1 MDLQSHH
8 KNLIVEGDVS
18 RYRGRKSFPMINVLV
33 ACTFDLKLTYILSE
47 WEGSTSNSII
57 LDSVWILPEGGGGE
71 MNIDDIYEVEANN
84 KIHLEN
90 FNLYDCESALST
102 PRTRGLLSST
112 L

>member
-1 MDLQSHH
+1 
-8 KNLIVEGDVS
+8 
-18 RYRGRKSFPMINVLV
+18 
-33 ACTFDLKLTYILSE
+33 
-47 WEGSTSNSII
+47 
-57 LDSVWILPEGGGGE
+57 LPEGGGGE

>member
-1 MDLQSHH
+1 VGGL
-8 KNLIVEGDVS
+8 
-18 RYRGRKSFPMINVLV
+18 SF
-33 ACTFDLKLTYILSE
+33 KLHNFRLGLNIA
-47 WEGSTSNSII
+47 GK
-57 LDSVWILPEGGGGE
+57 GGGE
-71 MNIDDIYEVEANN
+71 MNIDDIDEVEANN

>member
-1 MDLQSHH
+1 VGGL
-8 KNLIVEGDVS
+8 N
-18 RYRGRKSFPMINVLV
+18 F
-33 ACTFDLKLTYILSE
+33 KLHDFRLGLNIA
-47 WEGSTSNSII
+47 G
-57 LDSVWILPEGGGGE
+57 GGGGE
-71 MNIDDIYEVEANN
+71 MDIDDIDEVEANN

>member
-8 KNLIVEGDVS
+8 KNLIVEGDVNLIVEGDVS

-57 LDSVWILPEGGGGE
+57 LDSV
-71 MNIDDIYEVEANN
+71 
-84 KIHLEN
+84 
-90 FNLYDCESALST
+90 
-102 PRTRGLLSST
+102 
-112 L
+112 